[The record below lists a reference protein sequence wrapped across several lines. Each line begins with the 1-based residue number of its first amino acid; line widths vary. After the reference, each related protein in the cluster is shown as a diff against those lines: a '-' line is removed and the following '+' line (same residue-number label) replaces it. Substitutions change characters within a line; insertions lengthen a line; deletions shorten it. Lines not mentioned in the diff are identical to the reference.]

1 MQLKLQDLQ
10 TFEAYKKASRAA
22 ASQIK
27 DNTPFCI
34 FSDVQLPD
42 SSKKVHLLRPF
53 LVVGSPANAI
63 TPLLKNLHGTKKP
76 ICGGLCSLQGGKIY
90 LVAKSGAVNYGPF
103 KTQASLFRELLGK
116 EILIPAPGGTA
127 APKAADPKTVQQ
139 HAGMTEA
146 AVHWISTRTMV
157 DARVNQLKQAV
168 KGHYAKRPKVLQE
181 IDKIMVTVDNALGNL
196 DHRLADSL
204 KAAAAANPAAR
215 EGELRKAKVI
225 LTEYKRTVQS
235 DPLITQIDKNPFG
248 VKTNLKQTLMES
260 LTKAEQSMA

>member
-1 MQLKLQDLQ
+1 
-10 TFEAYKKASRAA
+10 
-22 ASQIK
+22 
-27 DNTPFCI
+27 
-34 FSDVQLPD
+34 
-42 SSKKVHLLRPF
+42 
-53 LVVGSPANAI
+53 
-63 TPLLKNLHGTKKP
+63 
-76 ICGGLCSLQGGKIY
+76 
-90 LVAKSGAVNYGPF
+90 
-103 KTQASLFRELLGK
+103 
-116 EILIPAPGGTA
+116 
-127 APKAADPKTVQQ
+127 
-139 HAGMTEA
+139 MTEA

-235 DPLITQIDKNPFG
+235 DPLITQIDKNRVGIPF
-248 VKTNLKQTLMES
+248 TQ
-260 LTKAEQSMA
+260 LTPTGCVTGLGGLTILS